1 MEGEETMEE
10 TRNRVGRLTTN
21 NNKDVL
27 DILEQT
33 NQDND
38 RPALDSE
45 PFTQYVNALVVVI
58 WIVNEQK
65 TWYVGYVNEGTEWR
79 AFHH

>member
-1 MEGEETMEE
+1 MGGEETIKE
-10 TRNRVGRLTTN
+10 TRNRVGRLTT
-21 NNKDVL
+21 NKDVL

-58 WIVNEQK
+58 WIANEQRPGM
-65 TWYVGYVNEGTEWR
+65 WGM
-79 AFHH
+79 

>member
-1 MEGEETMEE
+1 MEE
-10 TRNRVGRLTTN
+10 TRNRVGCLPT
-21 NNKDVL
+21 NKDVL

-58 WIVNEQK
+58 WIANEQRPGM
-65 TWYVGYVNEGTEWR
+65 WGM
-79 AFHH
+79 